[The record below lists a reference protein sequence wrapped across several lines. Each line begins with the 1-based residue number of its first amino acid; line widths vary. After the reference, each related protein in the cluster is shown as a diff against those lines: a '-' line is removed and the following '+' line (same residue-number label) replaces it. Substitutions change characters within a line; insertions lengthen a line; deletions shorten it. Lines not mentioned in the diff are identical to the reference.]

1 MAEFYDSLESN
12 DPSAREQALFAAL
25 PSLIA
30 RALQAPGW
38 SEILH
43 GVTPGDI
50 HNRAALAHLPV
61 TRKSSLKELQQTK
74 PPFGGLNTTP
84 TEQLSRIFMSPG
96 PIFDPEGRGADWWRY
111 ARPLHALG
119 VRRGDLIQNCFAYH
133 FTPAGLMVEGDPSG
147 SRLK

>member
-1 MAEFYDSLESN
+1 MAELYDSLESN

-43 GVTPGDI
+43 GVNPGDI
-50 HNRAALAHLPV
+50 HNRAALAQLPV

-96 PIFDPEGRGADWWRY
+96 PI
-111 ARPLHALG
+111 
-119 VRRGDLIQNCFAYH
+119 LIQKVAALTGGATH
-133 FTPAGLMVEGDPSG
+133 GLCMRWVSDAVT
-147 SRLK
+147 